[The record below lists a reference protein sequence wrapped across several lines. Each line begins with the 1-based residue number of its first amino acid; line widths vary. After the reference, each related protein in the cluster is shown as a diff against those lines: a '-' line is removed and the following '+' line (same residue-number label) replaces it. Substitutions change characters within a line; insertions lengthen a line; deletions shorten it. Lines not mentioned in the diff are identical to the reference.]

1 MGFKLIYSLSR
12 MPARTG
18 ILEYMAASVL
28 VPLEEYLATC
38 YRPDKEYV
46 DGELVERFVGEHDHS
61 YLQVLISA
69 FFASRQTDLKI
80 RTFTEQRI
88 RLLDA
93 ANENRYRIPDICVVR
108 KPYQRERVLTHP
120 PYLVVEIL
128 SPGDHTSETLRRVND
143 FASFGVTHIW
153 IVEPAER
160 KLFEADE
167 SGIRDIAGN
176 CGQLPELGLTVD
188 FNQFFQQ
195 LDED

>member
-1 MGFKLIYSLSR
+1 
-12 MPARTG
+12 
-18 ILEYMAASVL
+18 MAASVL

-46 DGELVERFVGEHDHS
+46 NGELVERSAGEHDHS
-61 YLQVLISA
+61 YLQVLIAA
-69 FFASRQTDLKI
+69 FFVSKQTDLKI
-80 RTFTEQRI
+80 RTFICQRV
-88 RLLDA
+88 LVDA
-93 ANENRYRIPDICVVR
+93 ANEKRYRIPDICVVR
-108 KPYQRERVLTHP
+108 KPYQRERILTQP

-143 FASFGVTHIW
+143 FARFGVMHIW

-167 SGIRDIAGN
+167 SGIREIVGN

>member
-1 MGFKLIYSLSR
+1 
-12 MPARTG
+12 MPARRG
-18 ILEYMAASVL
+18 ILESMAASVL

-46 DGELVERFVGEHDHS
+46 NGELVERSVGEHDHS
-61 YLQVLISA
+61 YLQALISA
-69 FFASRQTDLKI
+69 FFVSRQTDLNI
-80 RTFTEQRI
+80 RTFTEQRV
-88 RLLDA
+88 RLRDA
-93 ANENRYRIPDICVVR
+93 ANDKRYRIPDICVVR
-108 KPYQRERVLTHP
+108 KPYQRERVLSHP
-120 PYLVVEIL
+120 PYLIVEIL

-167 SGIRDIAGN
+167 RGIRDLAGN
-176 CGQLPELGLTVD
+176 IGQLPEIGLTVD
-188 FNQFFQQ
+188 FNEFFQQ